1 MSLVNIINLCLVL
14 SQKELFNSLSF
25 QVESGDRLGLV
36 GPNGSGKTT
45 LLRLLSLEMSPDN
58 GEIAITSGARIG
70 YLPQDVSERLSGPIL
85 RSVLDSIPGRA
96 SLRKDMRKIELL
108 LKENPPEHQQVKL
121 ATRLAE
127 IHNELSSLD
136 NIYPSHKAEKILEG
150 LGFRSADF
158 DTHVSA
164 LSGGWRMRA
173 ALAAILYLNPDLLLL
188 DEPTNYL
195 DLPSVRWLDQFLQ
208 DLKGAI
214 ILVCHDKEFLNRQI
228 GRVLSF
234 EREGI
239 RIFRG
244 NYDQYIDAREEEN
257 RRLEAEA
264 RNQEQK
270 VKEAKKFIDRFRYK
284 ATKARQAQSKIK
296 LLKKMEIIK
305 THKREKSIHFAFPE
319 VARSGRVPLTIKDL
333 SKSFVDNVLYN
344 NIDLT
349 VLRGERVALI
359 GPNGFGKTTLLRMIA
374 GEIDPDNGS
383 ITLGHNVEMSYYAQH
398 HSEMLDTNSTVINE
412 VYRIVPH
419 ESVSFVRGVCGAFLF
434 SGDDV
439 DKPIKVLSGGE
450 KARVSLAKMLIK
462 PGNLLV
468 MDEPTNH
475 LDLISSEI
483 LIDALEKYQGTLL
496 FVSHNQSFVNR
507 LATKIWDIR
516 DKNII
521 EYPGTLSEYYL
532 HLEAADENFP
542 TGQEKGPDKG
552 KDLNNIS
559 GEKTVVTKKEI
570 RRKKAEKRRH
580 INSLLNPVKD
590 KLAHLEERISF
601 LEKREKEVTGLLAD
615 PELFKDKNKSIPLL
629 NEYRGIKD
637 ELDESLIKWEENQ
650 NRLEELKKKLGLIDN
665 EET

>member
-14 SQKELFNSLSF
+14 SQKELFDNLSF
-25 QVESGDRLGLV
+25 QVEFGDRLGLV

-45 LLRLLSLEMSPDN
+45 LLRLLSREISPDN

-70 YLPQDVSERLSGPIL
+70 YLPQDVSEHLSGPL
-85 RSVLDSIPGRA
+85 LSSVMDSIPSRA
-96 SLRKDMRKIELL
+96 SLRKDIKKIELS
-108 LKENPPEHQQVKL
+108 LKQNPAERQQVKL

-127 IHNELSSLD
+127 IHNELSNLD
-136 NIYPSHKAEKILEG
+136 DMYPSHKAEKILEG
-150 LGFRSADF
+150 LGFKSSDF

-208 DLKGAI
+208 DFKGAI
-214 ILVCHDKEFLNRQI
+214 ILVCHDKEFLNRQV

-296 LLKKMEIIK
+296 LLKKMEMIK
-305 THKREKSIHFAFPE
+305 THKREKSIHFSFPE
-319 VARSGRVPLTIKDL
+319 VARGGRVSLTIKDL
-333 SKSFVDNVLYN
+333 SKSFEDNVLYN

-374 GEIDPDNGS
+374 GEIDPDKGS
-383 ITLGHNVEMSYYAQH
+383 IVLGHNVEMSYYAQH
-398 HSEMLDTNSTVINE
+398 HSEMLDTSSTIINE

-450 KARVSLAKMLIK
+450 KARVALAKMLIK

-521 EYPGTLSEYYL
+521 EYPGTLPEYYL
-532 HLEAADENFP
+532 HLDESA
-542 TGQEKGPDKG
+542 EVRSAIPDKG
-552 KDLNNIS
+552 TDGDPALNNIS

-570 RRKKAEKRRH
+570 RRKNAEERLH
-580 INSLLNPVKD
+580 INSLLNPIKD

-601 LEKREKEVTGLLAD
+601 LEKREKEVSGLLAD
-615 PELFKDKNKSIPLL
+615 PELFKNKNKSIPLL